1 MTLSFILSSGFKCEW
16 ATVKD
21 KRLYVGGLGK
31 EWTTTDGEV
40 VNLDPQWVKTIS
52 PSGEVEH
59 MDWHHNYNAMR
70 KVTGM
75 ELPGGALHAFSYG
88 CD

>member
-1 MTLSFILSSGFKCEW
+1 MKE
-16 ATVKD
+16 

-40 VNLDPQWVKTIS
+40 VNLDPQWVKAIS

-75 ELPGGALHAFSYG
+75 ELPGGALHAFSCG

>member
-1 MTLSFILSSGFKCEW
+1 MSSISSFLGFKCEW

-21 KRLYVGGLGK
+21 KHLYVGGLGK
-31 EWTTTDGEV
+31 EWTTTEGDV
-40 VNLDPQWVKTIS
+40 VNLNPQWVKAIS

-59 MDWHHNYNAMR
+59 IDWHNNYNAMR

-75 ELPGGALHAFSYG
+75 ELPGGVLLDSS
-88 CD
+88 